1 MCGQQQY
8 LEGRAEFERTL
19 EIEPN
24 NAASLAGLA
33 LLCRVLGEFDQ
44 SIAYAEQALAIDD
57 SVLHSQRLWA
67 IALFDQG
74 RVDEA
79 IERLRQLVAVAPNL
93 VGVRADLEQAEA
105 VKRSQAAPLA
115 Q

>member
-1 MCGQQQY
+1 M
-8 LEGRAEFERTL
+8 
-19 EIEPN
+19 
-24 NAASLAGLA
+24 ASLAGLA
-33 LLCRVLGEFDQ
+33 LLCRTFGESEQ
-44 SIAYAEQALAIDD
+44 SIAYAEQVLAIDD

-79 IERLRQLVAVAPNL
+79 IEHFRQLVAVAPNL
-93 VGVRADLEQAEA
+93 AGVRADLEQAEA
-105 VKRSQAAPLA
+105 IKRRQVSPLA